1 MGSYSLGG
9 LHLDTQILGPM
20 IDITANKKLTRVG
33 IGIVVDRTKYPLRYI
48 VTYDFT
54 IRDLILNPPDPV

>member
-1 MGSYSLGG
+1 MESYSLGG

-20 IDITANKKLTRVG
+20 IDITANMKLTRVG
-33 IGIVVDRTKYPLRYI
+33 IGIVVDRTKYPLTYI

-54 IRDLILNPPDPV
+54 IRDLTISPPDPV

>member
-1 MGSYSLGG
+1 MGG